1 MEEWQKD
8 FFEMLETASRE
19 VEKFFEE
26 VGEEVA
32 EVVEAFVELSEELA
46 EEVQNNIFNG
56 LDEFLNQ
63 LVEPVIDVYREL
75 EQEEVSQQPE
85 LFWHYSEPTAERN
98 PACQGCQHYHGQS
111 YGGNL
116 LVCGMHPYGWD
127 GESCPDWEGY

>member
-32 EVVEAFVELSEELA
+32 EMVDGFVELSEELA

-56 LDEFLNQ
+56 FEQFFNQ
-63 LVEPVIDVYREL
+63 LVEPVIEIHIEL
-75 EQEEVSQQPE
+75 EQEEISQQDM
-85 LFWHYSEPTAERN
+85 FWQYSEPTAEKN
-98 PACQGCQHYHGQS
+98 PACRGCQHYHGQY

-127 GESCPDWEGY
+127 GENCPDWEGY